1 MMNDGGKWQILA
13 GEQVEMM
20 AMGMKQNNDKY
31 LRINEGSNGK

>member
-13 GEQVEMM
+13 GELVEMM
-20 AMGMKQNNDKY
+20 AMGMKQNYDKY